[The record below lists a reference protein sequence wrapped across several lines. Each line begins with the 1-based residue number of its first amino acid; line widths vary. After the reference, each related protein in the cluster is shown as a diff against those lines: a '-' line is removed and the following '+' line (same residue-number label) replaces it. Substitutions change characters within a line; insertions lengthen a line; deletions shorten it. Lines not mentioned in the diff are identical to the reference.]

1 MTMTIEE
8 AARTGCPLTFEEYLC
23 TPLTRKRFEILDGVV
38 HMSPAPTSY
47 HQVLIFRLS
56 GLLDTHVTSQR
67 LGFII
72 PSPVDVV
79 IAQTPRTR
87 TRQPD
92 ILYLS
97 RARSGLRRRSDL
109 QAMPQ
114 ITVAPDLV
122 IEMLSPDEPRRALP
136 EKLADYAAIGVPE
149 VWPVSSEAQTVEVL
163 KLENGHYVRAG
174 LYGAGDVIVSLV
186 LPGLNLSVDAIFADE
201 EEDTGAND
209 AGGSNGQAGVTDT
222 LEPLE

>member
-1 MTMTIEE
+1 MTLTIEE
-8 AARTGCPLTFEEYLC
+8 AAKTGCPLTFEEYLC
-23 TPLTRKRFEILDGVV
+23 TPLTRNRYEILDGVV
-38 HMSPAPTSY
+38 YMSPAPTSY
-47 HQVLIFRLS
+47 HQILIFRLCKIF
-56 GLLDTHVTSQR
+56 DAHVTSQR

-79 IAQTPRTR
+79 IAQSPRTR

-92 ILYLS
+92 LLYLS
-97 RARSGLRRRSDL
+97 RARSGLRRLSDL

-149 VWPVSSEAQTVEVL
+149 VWPVSSEGQTVEVL
-163 KLENGHYVRAG
+163 KLENGQYVRAG

-186 LPGLNLSVDAIFADE
+186 LPDLNLSVNAIFDE
-201 EEDTGAND
+201 EDEISAEDEDDDGRTNAPGTPEHL
-209 AGGSNGQAGVTDT
+209 S
-222 LEPLE
+222 E